1 MRTDPTNC
9 GLSLGDRDVAP
20 QRGRPPIRF
29 TGAALLLLLL
39 LVLTPAVVGGASDP
53 PAGNAEEP
61 VLKVHP
67 LWSVDRA
74 RGGDRIGMALVLQI
88 ASGYHINADADQLS
102 TYPTFSPYPTRIQIP
117 EISTGVVT
125 ESPQFPQ
132 AHTIEVA
139 FAPEPLAVFDGR
151 AIVYIPLVVPS
162 DFRAQTLRI
171 KIALSYQACDA
182 TACLLPETIELTA
195 ELPVATDGRV
205 PQPQA
210 ADIFSGMLRADA
222 DPPEQLT
229 LNLLGWRLALHAS
242 SVVGLGLLLLVAAVG
257 GLLLNL
263 TPCVLPLIPIKIISL
278 SNAAQNRGRCLAL
291 GLSTFGGMLAFWLA
305 MGLAIAGISG
315 MTAINQLFQYPLFTI
330 LIGAIIAV
338 MAIGMCRAFA
348 VPLPQFLYR
357 LNPDEGTLAGAFSLG
372 TLAAILSTPCTA
384 PFMGAAAAWA
394 ATQKPS
400 ITLSVFGAIGIGM
413 ALPYLVLAAFPALVQ
428 RMPRSGPAGVL
439 IKQVMGLFMLAAAAY
454 FIGAGLSA
462 LAVRPPDPPSKIYWW
477 VVMGFIAAGGLWT
490 AYRSWPLVAS
500 RMAKTVC
507 LLAGLAVLSGS
518 VFGGL
523 RFTDK
528 GPIDWI
534 YYTED
539 RYQAALAEGRVV
551 VMVFTAAWCLN
562 CKALQQ
568 GVLQRQAV
576 AAVLNQAHVAPIKV
590 DITGNNPDGRDRL
603 LATGQLTIPLLM
615 VYAPD
620 GRVILKRSFYTAAEV
635 ISAVDQAAAR

>member
-1 MRTDPTNC
+1 MRTDRTSR
-9 GLSLGDRDVAP
+9 GKHIEGRDAAAP
-20 QRGRPPIRF
+20 RGRPPIRF
-29 TGAALLLLLL
+29 IGGAFLVLLL
-39 LVLTPAVVGGASDP
+39 LVPTPAVAVSTTDP
-53 PAGNAEEP
+53 SAGNAEKP
-61 VLKVHP
+61 VLKARS
-67 LWSVDRA
+67 LWSVDRV
-74 RGGDRIGMALVLQI
+74 RGGDRIGLALVLQI
-88 ASGYHINADADQLS
+88 TSGYHINADADQLAA
-102 TYPTFSPYPTRIQIP
+102 YPTFAPYPTRIQIL
-117 EISTGVVT
+117 EISPGIVA
-125 ESPQFPQ
+125 ESPQFPKAQ
-132 AHTIEVA
+132 TIEVA
-139 FAPEPLAVFDGR
+139 FAPEPLAVFNGR
-151 AIVYIPLVVPS
+151 AIVYVPLVVPF
-162 DFRAQTLRI
+162 DFGEQTLRI
-171 KIALSYQACDA
+171 KIALNYQACDD

-195 ELPVATDGRV
+195 ELPAAADG
-205 PQPQA
+205 QAPQA
-210 ADIFSGMLRADA
+210 QAPEIFSGMLRADV
-222 DPPEQLT
+222 DPAEELT
-229 LNLLGWRLALHAS
+229 FTLLGWRLALHAS
-242 SVVGLGLLLLVAAVG
+242 SIIGLGLLLLVAAVG

-330 LIGAIIAV
+330 LIGVIIAV

-357 LNPDEGTLAGAFSLG
+357 LNPDEGTLAGAFALG

-394 ATQKPS
+394 ATQKPA
-400 ITLSVFGAIGIGM
+400 ITLSVFGAIGMGM
-413 ALPYLVLAAFPALVQ
+413 ALPYLVLAVFPGLVQ

-454 FIGAGLSA
+454 FIGAGSSA

-477 VVMGFIAAGGLWT
+477 AVMGFIATGGIWA
-490 AYRSWPLVAS
+490 AYRSWQLAPSKLNKV
-500 RMAKTVC
+500 VC

-518 VFGGL
+518 AFGGL

-539 RYQAALAEGRVV
+539 RYQTALAEGRVV

-568 GVLQRQAV
+568 GVLQRKTV
-576 AAVLNQAHVAPIKV
+576 AAVLNQTHVAPIKV
-590 DITGNNPDGRDRL
+590 DITGNNPEGRDRL

-635 ISAVDQAAAR
+635 IAAVDQAAGR

>member
-1 MRTDPTNC
+1 MRFK
-9 GLSLGDRDVAP
+9 A
-20 QRGRPPIRF
+20 
-29 TGAALLLLLL
+29 GAALLLLL
-39 LVLTPAVVGGASDP
+39 LVLTPAVAAGASDP
-53 PAGNAEEP
+53 PAGNAEKP
-61 VLKVHP
+61 VLKARP

-74 RGGDRIGMALVLQI
+74 RGGDRIGLALVLQI
-88 ASGYHINADADQLS
+88 TSGYHINADADQLA
-102 TYPTFSPYPTRIQIP
+102 TFPTFAPYPTRVQIL
-117 EISTGVVT
+117 EISPGVVA
-125 ESPQFPQ
+125 ESPQFPK

-151 AIVYIPLVVPS
+151 AIVYVPLVVPS
-162 DFRAQTLRI
+162 DFGEQTLRV
-171 KIALSYQACDA
+171 KIALNYQACDA

-195 ELPVATDGRV
+195 ELPVAADGRA

-210 ADIFSGMLRADA
+210 PDIFSGMLQADV
-222 DPPEQLT
+222 PSPEQLT
-229 LNLLGWRLALHAS
+229 FTLLGWRLALHAS
-242 SVVGLGLLLLVAAVG
+242 SVVGLGLLLLVAAAG

-278 SNAAQNRGRCLAL
+278 SKAAQNRGRCLAL
-291 GLSTFGGMLAFWLA
+291 GMATFGGMLAFWLV

-315 MTAINQLFQYPLFTI
+315 MTAINQLFQFPIFTI
-330 LIGAIIAV
+330 LIGTIIAV
-338 MAIGMCRAFA
+338 MAIGMCRAFS

-357 LNPDEGTLAGAFSLG
+357 LNPDEGTLTGAFALG

-394 ATQKPS
+394 ATQKPVV
-400 ITLSVFGAIGIGM
+400 TLSVFGAIGMGM
-413 ALPYLVLAAFPALVQ
+413 ALPYLVLSAAPVLVE

-462 LAVRPPDPPSKIYWW
+462 LVVSPPDPPSKIYWW
-477 VVMGFIAAGGLWT
+477 AVMGFVAAGGIWA
-490 AYRSWPLVAS
+490 AYRSQQLVSS
-500 RMAKTVC
+500 RLTKTVC
-507 LLAGLAVLSGS
+507 VLAALAVLSAS
-518 VFGGL
+518 VAGGL

-534 YYTED
+534 FYTEE
-539 RYQAALAEGRVV
+539 RYQNALAEGRVV

-568 GVLQRQAV
+568 GVLQRRAV
-576 AAVLNQAHVAPIKV
+576 AAALNQPHVAPIKV
-590 DITGNNPDGRDRL
+590 DITGNNPEGRKRL
-603 LATGQLTIPLLM
+603 RATGQLSIPLL
-615 VYAPD
+615 VIYAPD

-635 ISAVDQAAAR
+635 IAAVDQAAGR